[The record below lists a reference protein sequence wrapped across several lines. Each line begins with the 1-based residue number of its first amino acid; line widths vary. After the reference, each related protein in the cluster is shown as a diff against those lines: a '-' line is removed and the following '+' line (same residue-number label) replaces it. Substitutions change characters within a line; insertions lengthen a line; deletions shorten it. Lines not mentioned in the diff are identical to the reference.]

1 MLNELNMNLD
11 ELRDYLKIMGI
22 DETKYTD
29 NVLEKLIN
37 FYTDYIMSYTGI
49 DFDEHEHTVTDT
61 NPNFNYKNYLLGF
74 YPVVEIEE
82 ILLDGKVI
90 NESDYKLD
98 KQSGIIYWM
107 NDLLDGDVLEI
118 IYISQIHD
126 TNLLNTFVTLLKDLI
141 YCSLE
146 PNNKGNIVSV
156 KEGDVTVTYDSNS
169 ITSNLIINR
178 LNLLKNSY
186 YGSKTKII

>member
-1 MLNELNMNLD
+1 MLNELNMNLE